1 MSDVFSVARS
11 IRATIDG
18 CFNMLVLKLVS
29 FFLLGVF
36 FSYYLGLSCTLT
48 TLAVA
53 LKVLLTLKW
62 AVKKYNQSGM
72 SIPKLFQETVRKYPN
87 KTCFIYENKTWT
99 FQEVDLITNAIGN
112 FFNEAGLGKGSVVA
126 LVMEN
131 RPELVFYWL
140 GLGKIGAI
148 GALINFNLREKSLLH
163 CIQAAQAQGIVFSEE
178 MTPAIAEISQD
189 IPKSCLMYY
198 MSSVACPIP
207 GVISLDP
214 LLEKS
219 PTYKPPEPLTKF
231 TDRLFYVYTS
241 GTTGLPK
248 AAIITH
254 SRYYYMASAINM
266 FLRITPEDV
275 LYNALPLYH
284 TAGGI
289 IGTGQALL
297 WGTTVVVKK
306 KFSASRFWDDCIQYN
321 CTAAQYIGEICR
333 YLIAQP
339 VKLADKQ
346 HRVRVM
352 FGNGLQPGLWEDFQ
366 ARFGV
371 NIMGEFYGATE
382 GNCNIINFDN
392 TIGACGFTSV
402 IAPFMYPVTL
412 IKVDSEPGELVGR
425 IVTGDPLRQF
435 DGYVSK
441 DATDKKVARDVFKK
455 GDLAF
460 LTGDTFRWRGENVS
474 TFEVETT
481 ISKIIGLSSE
491 GRAGMAAIMDPESK
505 INLAD
510 LHKALHH
517 SLPPYSRP
525 LFIRLLD
532 QAADTTGTHKL
543 KKTTLQA
550 EGFNPNVVKDR
561 LFYMNTKLAQYES
574 LTKSVYED
582 ICKQKI
588 RM

>member
-48 TLAVA
+48 TLAVFVVYVATGGWTFVKAVVHTLPRDLRA

-72 SIPKLFQETVRKYPN
+72 SIPKLFQETVRKYPS

-231 TDRLFYVYTS
+231 T
-241 GTTGLPK
+241 
-248 AAIITH
+248 
-254 SRYYYMASAINM
+254 
-266 FLRITPEDV
+266 
-275 LYNALPLYH
+275 
-284 TAGGI
+284 
-289 IGTGQALL
+289 GTG
-297 WGTTVVVKK
+297 
-306 KFSASRFWDDCIQYN
+306 
-321 CTAAQYIGEICR
+321 
-333 YLIAQP
+333 
-339 VKLADKQ
+339 
-346 HRVRVM
+346 
-352 FGNGLQPGLWEDFQ
+352 
-366 ARFGV
+366 
-371 NIMGEFYGATE
+371 
-382 GNCNIINFDN
+382 
-392 TIGACGFTSV
+392 
-402 IAPFMYPVTL
+402 
-412 IKVDSEPGELVGR
+412 KVCL
-425 IVTGDPLRQF
+425 
-435 DGYVSK
+435 
-441 DATDKKVARDVFKK
+441 
-455 GDLAF
+455 
-460 LTGDTFRWRGENVS
+460 
-474 TFEVETT
+474 
-481 ISKIIGLSSE
+481 
-491 GRAGMAAIMDPESK
+491 
-505 INLAD
+505 NL
-510 LHKALHH
+510 
-517 SLPPYSRP
+517 
-525 LFIRLLD
+525 
-532 QAADTTGTHKL
+532 
-543 KKTTLQA
+543 
-550 EGFNPNVVKDR
+550 
-561 LFYMNTKLAQYES
+561 
-574 LTKSVYED
+574 
-582 ICKQKI
+582 
-588 RM
+588 